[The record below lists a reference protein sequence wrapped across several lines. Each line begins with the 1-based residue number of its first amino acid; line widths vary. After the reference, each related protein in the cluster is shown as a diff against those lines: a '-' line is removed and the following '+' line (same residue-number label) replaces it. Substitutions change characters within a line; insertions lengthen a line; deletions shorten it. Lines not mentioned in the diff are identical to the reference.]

1 MEELAMTSHGGLAP
15 AGRPVGVHLTG
26 SVPLADNESAFRSVS
41 GILGRHLR
49 RLPDGETGKRSRW
62 NSWTAPSYER
72 TSGLEL
78 VLPPEGNYTPWKQ
91 ARLTIDPSRLV
102 LERLGFADAALDSYR
117 VFARLKEEGI
127 VPRHVRLQV
136 CLPSPIAPMILLVA
150 EDSRAAVEPA
160 HIRQLDAELGEILD
174 GVPHDQLAVQWD
186 VCQDVG
192 IWEGH
197 YPAYFDD
204 QRRGVT
210 ERLAAR
216 AQAVPADVE
225 VGFHLCYGDFGRK
238 HFMQPADTA
247 VAVAIANSVVATA
260 GRQVNWVHLPVP
272 ADRDDEAYF
281 APLRKLALDPATELY
296 LGLIH
301 DHDGVPGV
309 LRRLQGARTA
319 VRDFGIATECGFGR
333 RPADSI
339 PALLRLHAE
348 LADPVS

>member
-1 MEELAMTSHGGLAP
+1 MGERSRGAADGAAP
-15 AGRPVGVHLTG
+15 AGRPAGAHLVG
-26 SVPLADNESAFRSVS
+26 SVPLADNEGVFRSVS
-41 GILGRHLR
+41 GILGGHLL

-72 TSGLEL
+72 TTGLEL
-78 VLPPEGNYTPWKQ
+78 TDPPAGSYTPWKQ

-102 LERLGFADAALDSYR
+102 LTRLGFADAALDSYR
-117 VFARLKEEGI
+117 VFARLKEDGI
-127 VPRHVRLQV
+127 VPRYVRFQV
-136 CLPSPIAPMILLVA
+136 CLPSPIAPMVLLVA
-150 EDSRAAVEPA
+150 EESRAAVEPA

-174 GVPHDQLAVQWD
+174 GIPHDQLAIQWD

-192 IWEGH
+192 IWEGY

-204 QRRGVT
+204 PRRGVT

-216 AQAVPADVE
+216 ARAVPADVE
-225 VGFHLCYGDFGRK
+225 VGFHICYGDFGSK

-247 VAVAIANSVVATA
+247 VAVAIANGVTAAA
-260 GRQVNWVHLPVP
+260 GRPVNWIHLPVP

-281 APLRKLALDPATELY
+281 APLRDLALDPATELY

-301 DHDGVPGV
+301 DHDGVPGT
-309 LRRLQGARTA
+309 LRRLRAARTA
-319 VRDFGIATECGFGR
+319 VRAFGIATECGFGR
-333 RPADSI
+333 RPADSV

-348 LADPVS
+348 LAGRVS

>member
-1 MEELAMTSHGGLAP
+1 MGEPTSTPLSAASPG
-15 AGRPVGVHLTG
+15 GRPVGAHLVG
-26 SVPLADNESAFRSVS
+26 SVPLADSESVFRSVS

-72 TSGLEL
+72 TRGLEL
-78 VLPPEGNYTPWKQ
+78 VDPPEGSYTPWKQ

-117 VFARLKEEGI
+117 VFARLKEEGA
-127 VPRHVRLQV
+127 VPRHVRFQV

-150 EDSRAAVEPA
+150 EESRAVVEPA

-174 GVPHDQLAVQWD
+174 SIPHDQLAVQWD

-192 IWEGH
+192 IWEGY

-204 QRRGVT
+204 PRRGVT

-216 AQAVPADVE
+216 ADAVPADVE

-247 VAVAIANSVVATA
+247 VAVAVANSVAAAA
-260 GRQVNWVHLPVP
+260 GRPVNWVHLPVP

-281 APLRKLALDPATELY
+281 APLKELALDPVTELY

-301 DHDGVPGV
+301 DHDGPPGS
-309 LRRLQGARTA
+309 LRRQQAARTA
-319 VRDFGIATECGFGR
+319 VRAFGIATECGFGR

-339 PALLRLHAE
+339 PALLGLHAD
-348 LADPVS
+348 LADPVA